1 VIKAAGDLER
11 EDRGERYAFRS
22 LRPLRS
28 IVDIEPSG
36 GMRALQVGELWRYR
50 ELLYFLGWRDVKVR
64 YKQTALG
71 AAWAVLQPLLTMAV
85 FAIFLGRLA
94 HVPSDGLPYPLFS
107 FAGLVPWT
115 YFATA
120 VMSGATS
127 VVGSQQLISKVYFP
141 RLLVPLAATA
151 TPLVDFVISLATLA
165 AMLAW
170 YHVTPG
176 AAVAW
181 LPLFALLALATA
193 FAVSLWLSALMVAY
207 RDVRYV
213 VPFFMQFWMFA
224 TPVAYPASLVPA
236 EWRVLYGLN
245 PMTGVVEGFRWALA
259 GGPAPGP
266 TVIASAA
273 AVAVLLVS
281 GLYFFRRLEG
291 TFADVI

>member
-1 VIKAAGDLER
+1 MTTAAGVSTQPP
-11 EDRGERYAFRS
+11 GH
-22 LRPLRS
+22 
-28 IVDIEPSG
+28 IVDIEPSSG
-36 GMRALQVGELWRYR
+36 LHPLNVGELWRYR
-50 ELLYFLGWRDVKVR
+50 ELLYFLAWRDIKVR
-64 YKQTALG
+64 YKQTVLG
-71 AAWAVLQPLLTMAV
+71 AAWAILQPLMTMAV

-120 VMSGATS
+120 VSSGAAS

-141 RLLVPLAATA
+141 RLLVPLAAAA
-151 TPLVDFVISLATLA
+151 TPLVDFVISMATLV

-176 AAVAW
+176 AAVVW
-181 LPLFALLALATA
+181 LPLFTLLALATA

-224 TPVAYPASLVPA
+224 TPVAYPASLVP
-236 EWRVLYGLN
+236 EKWRVLYGLN
-245 PMTGVVEGFRWALA
+245 PMTGVVEGFRWALLGSGHFQA
-259 GGPAPGP
+259 GSFAISLG
-266 TVIASAA
+266 AA
-273 AVAVLLVS
+273 LVLVLV
-281 GLYFFRRLEG
+281 GLVYFSRTERI
-291 TFADVI
+291 FADVV